1 MIMDK
6 ILNVYEMV
14 PLSLA
19 AYKNVQLE
27 RLFDKPVIA

>member
-1 MIMDK
+1 MDK

-19 AYKNVQLE
+19 AYNNVQLE
-27 RLFDKPVIA
+27 RLFDKPLIA